1 MKPGKKHERLRF
13 YPILKN
19 EINIEDLKMKM
30 KTLAA
35 AVVLA
40 ATTSVANAAIVTG
53 FDTDG
58 ELFLSV
64 FDPSGEISYHMD
76 LGITVSQFNAD
87 DSSFRSF
94 DLASDANFAGFLGQT
109 DLTYSIAG
117 ANTIPYTT
125 IAELQTYGIMTTSS
139 QTAMQV
145 DDRFLSQGS
154 IDQMMGRVT
163 TQAALLNVRTGGP
176 YSGTNG
182 GENGSAVALIGQQG
196 YYDVAGWGDV
206 NGTPGFYAAANV
218 GTAVSFYQ
226 VNVSDVD
233 FISAVETQMGDWLLT
248 TDGTLTYGTAPVSA
262 VPVPAAVWLFGSGLI
277 GLASI
282 ARRKKA

>member
-1 MKPGKKHERLRF
+1 
-13 YPILKN
+13 
-19 EINIEDLKMKM
+19 MKM

-40 ATTSVANAAIVTG
+40 ATTGVANAAIVTG
-53 FDTDG
+53 AGTDG

-109 DLTYSIAG
+109 DLRYSVVG
-117 ANTIPYTT
+117 ANNIQYTT
-125 IAELQTYGIMTTSS
+125 IEELQTYGLMTTSS
-139 QTAMQV
+139 QTFAQV
-145 DDRFLSQGS
+145 DERFVGQGS
-154 IDQMMGRVT
+154 IDLMMSRVN
-163 TQAALLNVRTGGP
+163 TQAALLNVRTGVP

-182 GENGSAVALIGQQG
+182 GENGTAVALIGQQG

-206 NGTPGFYAAANV
+206 NGTPGFVAAADV
-218 GTAVSFYQ
+218 GTAMSFYQ

-233 FISAVETQMGDWLLT
+233 FISAVETQMGEWLLT
-248 TDGTLTYGTAPVSA
+248 ADGTLTYGTASVSA
-262 VPVPAAVWLFGSGLI
+262 VPVPAAVWLFGSGLV
-277 GLASI
+277 GLVGI
-282 ARRKKA
+282 ARRKTA

>member
-1 MKPGKKHERLRF
+1 M
-13 YPILKN
+13 
-19 EINIEDLKMKM
+19 KMKM
-30 KTLAA
+30 KTIAA

-40 ATTSVANAAIVTG
+40 ATTGVANAAIVTG
-53 FDTDG
+53 ADTDG

-64 FDPSGEISYHMD
+64 FDPSGEISYHKD
-76 LGITVSQFNAD
+76 LGITVSQFNTD

-109 DLTYSIAG
+109 DLRYSIAG
-117 ANTIPYTT
+117 ANNVTYSTIE
-125 IAELQTYGIMTTSS
+125 ELQTYGLMTTSS
-139 QTAMQV
+139 QTAQQV
-145 DDRFLSQGS
+145 DDRFISQGS
-154 IDQMMGRVT
+154 IDQMMSRVT

-176 YSGTNG
+176 YSGSNG
-182 GENGSAVALIGQQG
+182 GENGTAVALIGQQG

-206 NGTPGFYAAANV
+206 NGTPGFYASADI

-262 VPVPAAVWLFGSGLI
+262 VPVPAAVWLFGSGLL
-277 GLASI
+277 GLVGV
-282 ARRKKA
+282 ARRKQA